1 MKRLLALLFLVGM
14 SAGIAALVRARRSDA
29 TRYQDSLAQAE
40 ARFAKERE
48 EMNQALEEARSR
60 PPEIVTKTVTVQ
72 APPPPPPTAAEILK
86 KLIELKSGAGFADIR
101 AQRQAVVLFEAL
113 VSLGPIAFPAIQE
126 FLLRFEDADYTPD
139 SRRRDVSQEV
149 QTGMVDEARRKWWQ
163 PLAIGERPLGDSH
176 ARRAP
181 LSFSVPPTLRLG
193 LFDVLHAIGG
203 DTAEEILLDQ
213 LQRTGRAV
221 EVAYLAHTLKDM
233 SGNEHSEAILQT
245 THELLLAPPQ
255 PQTGA
260 LVDAKAK
267 DYLYAVLE
275 MFDDITFSPSAIQ
288 LLVDPS
294 GQLDHHAFEYLGRT
308 LQDNIVPVL
317 TYAWSNPALTNDWD
331 RGALAGAAMPHAS
344 TNVQASQ
351 LIRATILE
359 NSFPRDLRI
368 KMVRA
373 LEEPVRSDPSPET
386 TLSVRIQLLNDLF
399 GQLQDVE
406 LLQETSLVRQR
417 LVHQSQERSK
427 IAPSENP
434 IPRIPR

>member
-1 MKRLLALLFLVGM
+1 MKRLLALLLLCGLA
-14 SAGIAALVRARRSDA
+14 AGIAALVRARRSDA

-40 ARFAKERE
+40 ARFARERE
-48 EMNQALEEARSR
+48 EMTQALEEARAR
-60 PPEIVTKTVTVQ
+60 PPEVVTQTVTVQ

-86 KLIELKSGAGFADIR
+86 KLIELKSGSGFADIR

-113 VSLGPIAFPAIQE
+113 VSLGPVALPAIQE

-139 SRRRDVSQEV
+139 SRRRDTPQEIP
-149 QTGMVDEARRKWWQ
+149 TGVVDEARRKWWQ
-163 PLAIGERPLGDSH
+163 QLALGERPLGESH

-203 DTAEEILLDQ
+203 NTAEEILLDQ

-221 EVAYLAHTLKDM
+221 EVAYLAHTLQEM
-233 SGNEHSEAILQT
+233 SGTEHREAILQT

-260 LVDAKAK
+260 LVDTKAK

-275 MFDDITFSPSAIQ
+275 MFDDISFSASAIQ
-288 LLVDPS
+288 ILIDPS

-317 TYAWSNPALTNDWD
+317 TFAWSNPALTNDWD
-331 RGALAGAAMPHAS
+331 RGALAGAALPHSS
-344 TNVQASQ
+344 TNAQASQ
-351 LIRATILE
+351 LVMATIAE
-359 NSFPRDLRI
+359 STFPRNLRI

-373 LEEPVRSDPSPET
+373 LEELVPSDPSPET
-386 TLSVRIQLLNDLF
+386 TLSVRIQLLSDLL

-406 LLQETSLVRQR
+406 LIQETSLVRQR
-417 LVHQSQERSK
+417 LIHQSQERSK
-427 IAPSENP
+427 TLSTGIP
-434 IPRIPR
+434 IPSIGR